1 MTFLGYIQ
9 SGFPLLWIKSHER
22 TRILNECT
30 KALISAETT
39 DADGNSDRYRV
50 FSWDVV
56 SGIRPLS
63 WTQDNNLIQ
72 NEPIPESEKDPL
84 FPLSWMEEKQEGNSI
99 LFLNDYHPYLAKDF
113 DGRDQVICKLR
124 NLYSD
129 FKAQGK
135 AIVIVSASKEIPME
149 IEKEVTLIEYSLPRR
164 EELRTVLHELSAAL
178 DAPYPREDAS
188 VIEAALGLSLSEA
201 ENVYSASWH
210 ETGRFDATLV
220 MNEKAKVAEK
230 GDILKVVKVPASV
243 DDIGGNELLKEWL
256 VSRREDFTDRARRF
270 GIKPPRGLLLVGYP
284 GTGKSLSIKAIA
296 SAWNRPC
303 FRLDYGNLFG
313 SYVGESEENITKVME
328 FAAAN
333 APCIIWIDEIEKGA
347 AGNKA
352 GMESHDT
359 TRRTFQILLTSMQEM
374 NEDVFFAATANSV
387 TSLPPELMRAGRFS
401 AKFFLDFPD
410 AVQREEII
418 KIHLRKCGRDI
429 ARYTADIPQLVAACD
444 TYTGAEIECWVNEG
458 LHRAFSLG
466 HEDLL
471 TEDLL
476 GTVGEILPV
485 AKLSPEDIELTRR
498 WVATHGIKPAS
509 RTHDQAV
516 MAPVQIKRMRKVH
529 QSSLN

>member
-1 MTFLGYIQ
+1 MKFLGYVQNGNPI
-9 SGFPLLWIKSHER
+9 LWIKSHER
-22 TRILNECT
+22 TRVLTECT
-30 KALISAETT
+30 RDLAAAETT
-39 DADGNSDRYRV
+39 DEDGNSDHYRV
-50 FSWDVV
+50 FGWNVV
-56 SGIRPLS
+56 DGIRPLS
-63 WTQDNNLIQ
+63 ISQGSLYQ
-72 NEPIPESEKDPL
+72 NDPLPESEKDPL
-84 FPLSWMEEKQEGNSI
+84 YPLTWLDEKTDDNSV
-99 LFLNDYHPYLAKDF
+99 LFLNDYHPYLAKEF
-113 DGRDQVICKLR
+113 DGRDQIVCKIR
-124 NLYSD
+124 NLYDS
-129 FKAQGK
+129 FKAKGK
-135 AIVIVSASKEIPME
+135 TLVIVSASSDIPME
-149 IEKEVTLIEYSLPRR
+149 LEKEVTYIKYSLPGR
-164 EELRTVLHELSAAL
+164 EELRAVLRDLSTVLNT
-178 DAPYPREDAS
+178 PYPRDDNPVVDAS
-188 VIEAALGLSLSEA
+188 LGLSLLEA
-201 ENVYSASWH
+201 ENAYSASWH
-210 ETGRFDATLV
+210 ETGHFNPTLV
-220 MNEKAKVAEK
+220 MNEKARVAEK

-313 SYVGESEENITKVME
+313 SYVGESEENITEVME

-410 AVQREEII
+410 AVQREEIL
-418 KIHLRKCGRDI
+418 KIHLRKSGRDI
-429 ARYTADIPQLVAACD
+429 ARYASDVPQLVAACN

-516 MAPVQIKRMRKVH
+516 MAPVPTRRVRRVQP
-529 QSSLN
+529 SSLN